1 MKLVVTVIIKFL
13 GGIIVGVFEPIIES
27 ITSVLPTGINTALQS
42 VANFFSWLLQFVLFV
57 LSWQN

>member
-27 ITSVLPTGINTALQS
+27 ITSVLPT
-42 VANFFSWLLQFVLFV
+42 
-57 LSWQN
+57 